1 MHRSTTRKTNV
12 ARSILQYGVMALL
25 LLAVIRSF
33 FIDLRFGSAA
43 PSDEVHSFYTYLN
56 NGNLA
61 WSMTAVNLLL
71 VVLLIVAIIFVGK
84 LFCSYICPLGT
95 ISEFFGKIGQKYNV
109 RFDAGKRADKA
120 LRSLKYVFLFLTAYI
135 ALEASTLF
143 SVQIDHNIAGI
154 RLLGVDFSYI
164 TGGVIL
170 GVFVAGSVF
179 SRLFWCKYL
188 CPVGAISNIF
198 RYFLLIVG
206 LAAIYVILYSFN
218 IHIPI
223 LLYIGLACLIGFI
236 VEIVDSPLQKVN
248 MLKVTRHEH
257 LCTECG
263 NCTQNCPQGID
274 VAHET
279 RVTHPDC
286 NMCGDCVETCPES
299 GALTINNI
307 RIKWFP
313 LILVSLL
320 IIMVTIAGHRVEV
333 PATEEYWGSGD
344 HQEAA
349 FFLSGLEQM
358 GCVNM
363 ARDYTQQFKDIE
375 GVVGAATYLR
385 SQSAKVIYNPEVTSE
400 KAIRESFFI
409 PIRTYI
415 KEPSSHEDT
424 LIVYKLGL
432 DNNISSADM
441 EDIRDLLRG
450 KPVYQLETQFSDELE
465 LLVFTDGTLA
475 DTAIVNLITD
485 DRRTMYNVTGV
496 ERSPVT
502 ITGLELNRRNFVDFR
517 RFFNNASQVP
527 RGQME
532 VVSFELTEYPR
543 NRGQFHFLVNYI
555 GRNNPNVIGLDVYY
569 DDKPTADF
577 YIIKGSMGSEQLK
590 TIANAAEYEVEYT
603 DGSREVVENQ
613 YRFSLHDSGPEHDAS
628 TAEDPG
634 AGYDPGADQDAATEH
649 NAATEHDDSTEQDS
663 NKKSN

>member
-1 MHRSTTRKTNV
+1 MHRSMTRGPMTKKTNI

-33 FIDLRFGSAA
+33 FIDLRFDSAA
-43 PSDEVHSFYTYLN
+43 SSDEAHSFYTHLN

-95 ISEFFGKIGQKYNV
+95 ISEFFGKIGQKLNV
-109 RFDAGKRADKA
+109 RFEAGKRTDKA
-120 LRSLKYVFLFLTAYI
+120 LRSLKYIFLFLTAYI

-143 SVQIDHNIAGI
+143 SVQVDHNIAGI
-154 RLLGVDFSYI
+154 RLFNVDFSYI
-164 TGGVIL
+164 TGGLVL

-206 LAAIYVILYSFN
+206 LGAIYVILYSFN

-236 VEIVDSPLQKVN
+236 VEIVVSPLQKVN
-248 MLKVTRHEH
+248 MLKVTRHEL

-263 NCTQNCPQGID
+263 SCTQNCPQGID
-274 VAHET
+274 VANET
-279 RVTHPDC
+279 KVTHPDC
-286 NMCGDCVETCPES
+286 NMCGDCVDACPET

-320 IIMVTIAGHRVEV
+320 IILVTIAGHRVEV
-333 PATEEYWGSGD
+333 PATEDYWGSGS
-344 HQEAA
+344 HREEA

-363 ARDYTQQFKDIE
+363 ARDYTQQFRDID

-400 KAIRESFFI
+400 KEIRESFFI
-409 PIRTYI
+409 PIRTFI
-415 KEPSSHEDT
+415 KEPPSHEDT
-424 LIVYKLGL
+424 IIVYKLGL
-432 DNNISSADM
+432 DNNISSGEMD
-441 EDIRDLLRG
+441 DLRDLLQS

-465 LLVFTDGTLA
+465 LLVFAGETVA
-475 DTAIVNLITD
+475 DTTIVNRITD
-485 DRRTMYNVTGV
+485 NRRTMYNVTGI
-496 ERSPVT
+496 ERSPLT
-502 ITGLELNRRNFVDFR
+502 ISGLELNRRNFVEFR
-517 RFFNNASQVP
+517 RFFNDASQVP
-527 RGQME
+527 RSQIE
-532 VVSFELTEYPR
+532 VVSFELAKYPR
-543 NRGQFHFLVNYI
+543 NRGQFHFLINYV

-569 DDKPTADF
+569 DTRPTADF
-577 YIIKGSMGSEQLK
+577 YIIKDSMSAEQLRD
-590 TIANAAEYEVEYT
+590 IANASEYEVEYT
-603 DGSREVVENQ
+603 DGNREVVENQ
-613 YRFSLHDSGPEHDAS
+613 YRFRL
-628 TAEDPG
+628 
-634 AGYDPGADQDAATEH
+634 Y
-649 NAATEHDDSTEQDS
+649 
-663 NKKSN
+663 